1 MPAPPPG
8 YFGPV
13 PTPQSPP
20 GPFVPVADGR
30 PNVVPDPAAV
40 AAASQMPDLQALN
53 IESVSETESQNIP
66 HSSVDEAPLV
76 PPSNTSSS
84 SSWEAIDLEAME

>member
-30 PNVVPDPAAV
+30 PSVVPDPAAV
-40 AAASQMPDLQALN
+40 AAAGQMLDLQALN